1 MAVKRK
7 DKTDTPAKNK
17 RIRQEKVGDF
27 SDDEDLSDIDDADI
41 FNGIRIPVEL
51 PPIKSAE
58 ENPGPRMVITE
69 IVANNFKSYF
79 GEVTIGKFHK
89 SLTSIVG
96 ANGSGKSNV
105 IDSLLFVFGYRS
117 SKIRSKKV
125 SVLLHKSDKHKDVR
139 QCSVTVHFVHIQDDI
154 TAQTG
159 FVPIPGTEIKIT
171 RTAFKDNTSFYTLN
185 DKRVKFKDIAIILKK
200 NGIDLVHNR
209 FLILQG
215 EVEQIAMMKPKS
227 ENDHSTGMLEYLE
240 DVIGTVRYK
249 KPIIKL
255 EERVKDLSLE
265 KNEKITRLKFVA
277 KEREELIEPVE
288 AVINYLK
295 LENRITRLN
304 NKKYQK
310 DRFDVETI
318 IETKTETQNKI
329 NDEINSNEKE
339 INTISKDKKQF
350 EKKIQDLSEKLKSDH
365 LILKKNEEK
374 HKKCLRKK
382 GQLND
387 EYNQAKVQITKY
399 ENSIQQEQKKITKAE
414 GVPKIKEAELKKLK
428 SELPTLE
435 EKCIELEANYTK
447 VNSSG
452 FEKSKKF
459 RDEKDLLAPEELKL
473 QKLVGTKQNQF
484 QTLKTE
490 FEVLID
496 TEKSEKEKLINLEEQ
511 MAGGVEKFQEN
522 MRKKEK
528 AEADIHISKDII
540 KELETK
546 IKKLNEDEIQLKTK
560 LQNIRQ
566 SLTEKRS
573 AYAETTERSRPIQ
586 YILNL
591 KDRKEINGL
600 LGRCGDYGQ
609 VEGKFDIP
617 ACTACGSTDQ
627 IVVETSDA
635 AHACIQKLRTN
646 NIGRLTFSI
655 MPQVQKL
662 KPRADSNNNYPENAK
677 RVFDFIEILDQRFRL
692 TFYSGLYDT
701 LLAEDLEQARRIAFG
716 TQTRYRVVTFK
727 GDLIDQSG
735 IMSGG
740 GRPIKGKI
748 GPQEKRSRY
757 ATGNSS
763 LVSQNEVENLDKT
776 AKDLEIKL
784 RETQSNIFD
793 FQANIDQNL
802 RKIEDLNIIVK
813 ECSSRINA
821 WKEKE
826 NQLKNMIKTQKLE
839 IIKKKTDPIAV
850 ANKKSEIQEAEKEL
864 QESKVEYDKIK
875 SKMDS
880 LTKQIEE
887 ITQGLPKE
895 AKRLLDQ
902 ATTKLENTRHQ
913 INQVDIDI
921 QGAQRQIK
929 KSGSQIETLK
939 DDIIECKKNMES
951 ITEELNKNE
960 ILVIELNEKNKEITI
975 NIEEQKTKI
984 KEMTSE
990 DDKNLIKTNEL
1001 RLKNIKLKNDLHDIT
1016 TEIKLSMD
1024 QLNEINAKMT
1034 KLKLHKIPEID
1045 CAQRDPVIE
1054 SYQNIGSKN
1063 HDKSAVDED
1072 NEKEKNN
1079 ETNEIS
1085 KNQDDPDK
1093 MQVDKV
1099 DNVDGIVFDGVE
1111 DDVDSDNQKL
1121 PQYTTEQLLLIQ
1133 IMITNNNRAT
1143 LLEEM
1148 RNFDKPNFKIL
1159 EEFKK
1164 RTQQYNDKANEVAEV
1179 LKSYN
1184 DHIEMINKVRQR
1196 RRDEFMA
1203 SFRKITIKL
1212 KEMYQMITLGGDAEL
1227 ELVDSLDP
1235 FSEGI
1240 NFSVRPPKKT
1250 WKVISNLSGGEKTLS
1265 SLALVFALHY
1275 YKPSP
1280 LYVMDE
1286 IDAALDFKNVSI
1298 IAYYIKERTKNSQFI
1313 IISLRSNMFEKAN
1326 VLVGIYK
1333 TNDCTATSSVTTD
1346 KYQNMLKGAL
1356 FKYAKKVD

>member
-1 MAVKRK
+1 MVVKRK
-7 DKTDTPAKNK
+7 DKASNHDTPGKNK

-27 SDDEDLSDIDDADI
+27 SDDEDLSDIDDAEV

-51 PPIKSAE
+51 PPITSAE

-69 IVANNFKSYF
+69 IVANNFKSYY

-159 FVPIPGTEIKIT
+159 FIPIPGTEIKIT
-171 RTAFKDNTSFYTLN
+171 RTAFKDNSSFYTLN

-249 KPIIKL
+249 KPITKL
-255 EERVKDLSLE
+255 EEKVKDLSLE

-288 AVINYLK
+288 AIIKFLK
-295 LENRITRLN
+295 LENRLTRLS

-310 DRFDVETI
+310 DRFDIESI
-318 IETKTETQNKI
+318 IESKTETQNKI

-350 EKKIQDLSEKLKSDH
+350 EKKIQDLSEKLKSDN

-374 HKKCLRKK
+374 HKKCLRKNS
-382 GQLND
+382 QLND
-387 EYNQAKVQITKY
+387 EYNQTKAQITKY

-428 SELPTLE
+428 SELPILE
-435 EKCIELEANYTK
+435 DKCVELEANYTK
-447 VNSSG
+447 INSSG

-473 QKLVGTKQNQF
+473 QKLVGSKQNQF

-496 TEKSEKEKLINLEEQ
+496 TEKSEKEKLTNLEEQ
-511 MAGGVEKFQEN
+511 MTGGVEKFQEN

-528 AEADIHISKDII
+528 AEADIRTSKDII
-540 KELETK
+540 KDLETK
-546 IKKLNEDEIQLKTK
+546 IKKLNEDEKQMKTK

-566 SLTEKRS
+566 SLTEKRT

-586 YILNL
+586 YILSL
-591 KDRKEINGL
+591 KDKGEINGL

-609 VEGKFDIP
+609 VEGKYDIP

-655 MPQVQKL
+655 MPQVLKL
-662 KPRADSNNNYPENAK
+662 KPHADANNNYPENAK
-677 RVFDFIEILDQRFRL
+677 RVFDFIQILDQRFRL

-716 TQTRYRVVTFK
+716 TKTRYRVVTYK

-748 GPQEKRSRY
+748 GPQEIRSKY
-757 ATGNSS
+757 VSGNSS
-763 LVSQNEVENLDKT
+763 VVSQNEVENLDKI

-802 RKIEDLNIIVK
+802 RQIENLNMIVK

-821 WKEKE
+821 KKE
-826 NQLKNMIKTQKLE
+826 NQLKTMIETQKLT

-850 ANKKSEIQEAEKEL
+850 AKKKSEIQEAEKEL

-880 LTKQIEE
+880 LKKQIEE
-887 ITQGLPKE
+887 ITEGQPKE
-895 AKRLLDQ
+895 AKRLLDE
-902 ATTKLENTRHQ
+902 ATKKLENTRHQ

-929 KSGSQIETLK
+929 KSESQIETLK

-951 ITEELNKNE
+951 YKEELKKNE
-960 ILVIELNEKNKEITI
+960 ILLEELNDKNKEITTS
-975 NIEEQKTKI
+975 IEEQKTKI

-990 DDKNLIKTNEL
+990 DDKNLVRTNEL
-1001 RLKNIKLKNDLHDIT
+1001 RLENIKLKNDLHSIKS
-1016 TEIKLSMD
+1016 EIKISVD
-1024 QLNEINAKMT
+1024 QLHDINDKIS

-1054 SYQNIGSKN
+1054 SYQNHGSKSHN
-1063 HDKSAVDED
+1063 KTTSDED
-1072 NEKEKNN
+1072 NEKEKN
-1079 ETNEIS
+1079 ETNEINEMS
-1085 KNQDDPDK
+1085 QKQDDPDK
-1093 MQVDKV
+1093 MQVD
-1099 DNVDGIVFDGVE
+1099 DI
-1111 DDVDSDNQKL
+1111 DDIDSDTKEL
-1121 PQYTTEQLLLIQ
+1121 PQYNTEQLTQCNIAE
-1133 IMITNNNRAT
+1133 TNSSRA
-1143 LLEEM
+1143 LAIEEI
-1148 RNFDKPNFKIL
+1148 RNLDKPNFKIL

-1179 LKSYN
+1179 LKLYN

-1333 TNDCTATSSVTTD
+1333 TNDCTATSSITTD
-1346 KYQNMLKGAL
+1346 KYQGMMKGAL
-1356 FKYAKKVD
+1356 YKYAKKVD

>member
-7 DKTDTPAKNK
+7 DKAENHDTPAKNK

-27 SDDEDLSDIDDADI
+27 SDDEDLSDIDDADV

-51 PPIKSAE
+51 PPITSAE

-69 IVANNFKSYF
+69 IVANNFKSYY
-79 GEVTIGKFHK
+79 GEVTIGQFHK

-171 RTAFKDNTSFYTLN
+171 RTAFKDNSSFYTLN

-249 KPIIKL
+249 KPITKL

-295 LENRITRLN
+295 IENRITRIS
-304 NKKYQK
+304 NKIYQK
-310 DRFDVETI
+310 NRFDYESK
-318 IETKTETQNKI
+318 IEDKTEARNKI
-329 NDEINSNEKE
+329 LDAIKSNENE
-339 INTISKDKKQF
+339 INTISKNKKTF
-350 EKKIQDLSEKLKSDH
+350 EKQIQDLSEKLKSDH
-365 LILKKNEEK
+365 FILKKNEEK
-374 HKKCLRKK
+374 LKKCLRKN

-387 EYNQAKVQITKY
+387 EYNQAKAQITKY

-428 SELPTLE
+428 TELPILE

-459 RDEKDLLAPEELKL
+459 RDEKDVLAPEELKL
-473 QKLVGTKQNQF
+473 QKLVGCKQNQF

-496 TEKSEKEKLINLEEQ
+496 TEKSEKEKLSHLEEQ
-511 MAGGVEKFQEN
+511 MEGGVEKFQEN

-540 KELETK
+540 KDLETK

-566 SLTEKRS
+566 CLTEKRS

-591 KDRKEINGL
+591 KDKGEIKGL

-662 KPRADSNNNYPENAK
+662 KSRADSNNNYPENAK
-677 RVFDFIEILDQRFRL
+677 RVFDYIKILDQRFRL

-716 TQTRYRVVTFK
+716 TQTRYRVVTYK

-748 GPQEKRSRY
+748 GPQEIRSRY

-802 RKIEDLNIIVK
+802 RQIEDLNIIVK

-826 NQLKNMIKTQKLE
+826 NQLKNMIETQKLI

-864 QESKVEYDKIK
+864 QESKIEYDKIK

-880 LTKQIEE
+880 LKKKIEE
-887 ITQGLPKE
+887 ITQGEPQE

-902 ATTKLENTRHQ
+902 ATSKLENTRHQ
-913 INQVDIDI
+913 MNQVDIDI

-929 KSGSQIETLK
+929 KSESQIETLK

-951 ITEELNKNE
+951 STEELKKNE
-960 ILVIELNEKNKEITI
+960 ILVTELKEKNKEITI
-975 NIEEQKTKI
+975 SIEEQKTKI

-990 DDKNLIKTNEL
+990 DDKNLDRTNKL
-1001 RLKNIKLKNDLHDIT
+1001 RLENVNLKTDETNL
-1016 TEIKLSMD
+1016 ES
-1024 QLNEINAKMT
+1024 EINLNKDLLKDT
-1034 KLKLHKIPEID
+1034 NSKISKLKLHKIPEID

-1054 SYQNIGSKN
+1054 SYQNLGSKSHN
-1063 HDKSAVDED
+1063 KSAVVED
-1072 NEKEKNN
+1072 NEKVKTN

-1085 KNQDDPDK
+1085 QKQDDPDE
-1093 MQVDKV
+1093 MQVD
-1099 DNVDGIVFDGVE
+1099 
-1111 DDVDSDNQKL
+1111 DVDDDSDSDTKEL
-1121 PQYTTEQLLLIQ
+1121 PQYKTEQLVKINSVEIEQ
-1133 IMITNNNRAT
+1133 QRIT
-1143 LLEEM
+1143 LMEHF
-1148 RNFDKPNFKIL
+1148 RNLDKPNFKIL

-1346 KYQNMLKGAL
+1346 KYQDILKGAL
-1356 FKYAKKVD
+1356 YKYAK

>member
-7 DKTDTPAKNK
+7 DKAVNHDSPGKNK

-27 SDDEDLSDIDDADI
+27 SDDEDLSDIEDAEI

-51 PPIKSAE
+51 PPITSAE

-171 RTAFKDNTSFYTLN
+171 RTAFKDNSSFYTLN

-249 KPIIKL
+249 KPITKL
-255 EERVKDLSLE
+255 EEKVKDLSLE

-288 AVINYLK
+288 AVISYLK
-295 LENRITRLN
+295 LENRITRLS

-310 DRFDVETI
+310 DKFDVESTI
-318 IETKTETQNKI
+318 ESKTETQNKI
-329 NDEINSNEKE
+329 NDEINANEKE

-350 EKKIQDLSEKLKSDH
+350 EKKIQDLSDKLKSDH

-374 HKKCLRKK
+374 HKKCLRKSS
-382 GQLND
+382 QLKD
-387 EYNQAKVQITKY
+387 EYNQTKAQITKY

-447 VNSSG
+447 INSSG

-473 QKLVGTKQNQF
+473 QKLVGSKQNQF

-511 MAGGVEKFQEN
+511 MTGGVEKFQEN

-528 AEADIHISKDII
+528 AEADILKSKDII
-540 KELETK
+540 KDLEIK
-546 IKKLNEDEIQLKTK
+546 IKKLNEDEKQMKTK

-566 SLTEKRS
+566 SLTEKRT

-586 YILNL
+586 YILSL
-591 KDRKEINGL
+591 KDKGEINGL

-609 VEGKFDIP
+609 VEGKYDIP

-662 KPRADSNNNYPENAK
+662 KPHADANNNYPEKAK
-677 RVFDFIEILDQRFRL
+677 RVFDFIQILDQRFRL

-716 TQTRYRVVTFK
+716 TKTRYRVVTYK

-748 GPQEKRSRY
+748 GPQEIRSRY
-757 ATGNSS
+757 VTGNSS
-763 LVSQNEVENLDKT
+763 VVSQNEVENLDKI

-784 RETQSNIFD
+784 RETQSDIFD
-793 FQANIDQNL
+793 FQTNIDQNL
-802 RKIEDLNIIVK
+802 RQIEDLNIIVK

-826 NQLKNMIKTQKLE
+826 NQLKSMIETQKLT

-850 ANKKSEIQEAEKEL
+850 AKKKTEIQEAEKEL

-875 SKMDS
+875 SKMDN
-880 LTKQIEE
+880 LKKQIEE
-887 ITQGLPKE
+887 ITQGQPKE
-895 AKRLLDQ
+895 AKRLLDE
-902 ATTKLENTRHQ
+902 ATKKLEITRNQ

-921 QGAQRQIK
+921 QSAQRQIK
-929 KSGSQIETLK
+929 KSESQIETLK

-951 ITEELNKNE
+951 YEEELKNNE
-960 ILVIELNEKNKEITI
+960 ILVAELNDKNKEITAS
-975 NIEEQKTKI
+975 IEEQKTKI

-990 DDKNLIKTNEL
+990 DDKNLIRTNEL
-1001 RLKNIKLKNDLHDIT
+1001 RLENIKLKNDLHNIKS
-1016 TEIKLSMD
+1016 EIKISVD
-1024 QLNEINAKMT
+1024 QLNDINAKMS

-1054 SYQNIGSKN
+1054 SYQNFGSKSHN
-1063 HDKSAVDED
+1063 KTASDED
-1072 NEKEKNN
+1072 NEKENN
-1079 ETNEIS
+1079 EANEMS
-1085 KNQDDPDK
+1085 RKQDDADK
-1093 MQVDKV
+1093 MQVD
-1099 DNVDGIVFDGVE
+1099 
-1111 DDVDSDNQKL
+1111 DVDDIDSDIKEL
-1121 PQYTTEQLLLIQ
+1121 PQYSAEQLVQVNI
-1133 IMITNNNRAT
+1133 IETNTRRAT
-1143 LLEEM
+1143 LLEEI
-1148 RNFDKPNFKIL
+1148 RNLDKPNFKIL

-1164 RTQQYNDKANEVAEV
+1164 RTQQYNEKANEVAEV
-1179 LKSYN
+1179 LKLYN

-1333 TNDCTATSSVTTD
+1333 TNDCTATSSITTD
-1346 KYQNMLKGAL
+1346 KYQDMLKGAL
-1356 FKYAKKVD
+1356 YKYTKKVD

>member
-1 MAVKRK
+1 M
-7 DKTDTPAKNK
+7 
-17 RIRQEKVGDF
+17 
-27 SDDEDLSDIDDADI
+27 
-41 FNGIRIPVEL
+41 
-51 PPIKSAE
+51 
-58 ENPGPRMVITE
+58 
-69 IVANNFKSYF
+69 
-79 GEVTIGKFHK
+79 
-89 SLTSIVG
+89 
-96 ANGSGKSNV
+96 
-105 IDSLLFVFGYRS
+105 
-117 SKIRSKKV
+117 
-125 SVLLHKSDKHKDVR
+125 KSD
-139 QCSVTVHFVHIQDDI
+139 
-154 TAQTG
+154 
-159 FVPIPGTEIKIT
+159 
-171 RTAFKDNTSFYTLN
+171 N
-185 DKRVKFKDIAIILKK
+185 
-200 NGIDLVHNR
+200 
-209 FLILQG
+209 
-215 EVEQIAMMKPKS
+215 
-227 ENDHSTGMLEYLE
+227 
-240 DVIGTVRYK
+240 
-249 KPIIKL
+249 
-255 EERVKDLSLE
+255 
-265 KNEKITRLKFVA
+265 
-277 KEREELIEPVE
+277 
-288 AVINYLK
+288 
-295 LENRITRLN
+295 
-304 NKKYQK
+304 
-310 DRFDVETI
+310 
-318 IETKTETQNKI
+318 
-329 NDEINSNEKE
+329 
-339 INTISKDKKQF
+339 
-350 EKKIQDLSEKLKSDH
+350 

-374 HKKCLRKK
+374 HKKCLRKNS
-382 GQLND
+382 QLND
-387 EYNQAKVQITKY
+387 EYNQTKAQITKY

-428 SELPTLE
+428 SELPILE
-435 EKCIELEANYTK
+435 EKCVELEANYTK
-447 VNSSG
+447 INSSG

-473 QKLVGTKQNQF
+473 QKLVGSKQNQF

-496 TEKSEKEKLINLEEQ
+496 TEKSEKEKLTNLEEQ
-511 MAGGVEKFQEN
+511 MTGGVEKFQEY
-522 MRKKEK
+522 MRKKDK
-528 AEADIHISKDII
+528 AEADIRTSKDII
-540 KELETK
+540 KDLETK
-546 IKKLNEDEIQLKTK
+546 IKKLNEDEKQMKTK

-566 SLTEKRS
+566 SLTEKRT

-586 YILNL
+586 YILSL
-591 KDRKEINGL
+591 KDKGEINGL

-609 VEGKFDIP
+609 VEGKYDIP

-655 MPQVQKL
+655 MPQVLKL
-662 KPRADSNNNYPENAK
+662 KPHADANNNYPENAK
-677 RVFDFIEILDQRFRL
+677 RVFDFIQILDQRFRL

-716 TQTRYRVVTFK
+716 TKTRYRVVTYK

-748 GPQEKRSRY
+748 GPQEIRSKY
-757 ATGNSS
+757 VSGNSS
-763 LVSQNEVENLDKT
+763 VVSQNEVENLDKI

-784 RETQSNIFD
+784 RETQCNIFD

-802 RKIEDLNIIVK
+802 RQIEDLNITVK

-826 NQLKNMIKTQKLE
+826 NHLKTMIETQKLT

-850 ANKKSEIQEAEKEL
+850 AKKKSEIQEAEKEL
-864 QESKVEYDKIK
+864 QQSKVEYDKIK

-880 LTKQIEE
+880 LKKQIEE
-887 ITQGLPKE
+887 ITEGQPKE
-895 AKRLLDQ
+895 AKRLLDE
-902 ATTKLENTRHQ
+902 ATKKLENTRHQ

-929 KSGSQIETLK
+929 KSESQIETLK
-939 DDIIECKKNMES
+939 GDIIECKKNMES
-951 ITEELNKNE
+951 YKEELNKNE
-960 ILVIELNEKNKEITI
+960 ILLEELNDKNKEITTS
-975 NIEEQKTKI
+975 IEEQKTKI
-984 KEMTSE
+984 KEMTSK
-990 DDKNLIKTNEL
+990 DDKNLVRTNEL
-1001 RLKNIKLKNDLHDIT
+1001 RLENIKLKNDLHSIKS
-1016 TEIKLSMD
+1016 EIKLCVD
-1024 QLNEINAKMT
+1024 QLNEINDKISE
-1034 KLKLHKIPEID
+1034 LKIHKIPEID

-1054 SYQNIGSKN
+1054 SYQNLGSKSHN
-1063 HDKSAVDED
+1063 KTTSDED
-1072 NEKEKNN
+1072 NEKENN
-1079 ETNEIS
+1079 ETNEMS
-1085 KNQDDPDK
+1085 QKQDDPDK
-1093 MQVDKV
+1093 MQVD
-1099 DNVDGIVFDGVE
+1099 
-1111 DDVDSDNQKL
+1111 DVDDIDSDTKEL
-1121 PQYTTEQLLLIQ
+1121 PQYSTEQLAQLKIAEAMTIKAVLH
-1133 IMITNNNRAT
+1133 
-1143 LLEEM
+1143 EEIH
-1148 RNFDKPNFKIL
+1148 NLDKPNFKIL

-1179 LKSYN
+1179 LKLYN

-1333 TNDCTATSSVTTD
+1333 TNDCTATSAITTD
-1346 KYQNMLKGAL
+1346 KYQGMMKGAL
-1356 FKYAKKVD
+1356 YKYAKKVD

>member
-7 DKTDTPAKNK
+7 DKAENHDTPAKNK

-51 PPIKSAE
+51 PPITSAE

-249 KPIIKL
+249 KPITKL

-288 AVINYLK
+288 TAINHLK
-295 LENRITRLN
+295 LENRITRLS

-310 DRFDVETI
+310 DRFDVESI
-318 IETKTETQNKI
+318 IETKTEIQNKM

-339 INTISKDKKQF
+339 INTISKNKKQF
-350 EKKIQDLSEKLKSDH
+350 EKKIQDLSEKLKSNH

-387 EYNQAKVQITKY
+387 EYNQAKAQITKY

-459 RDEKDLLAPEELKL
+459 RNEKDVLAPEELKL
-473 QKLVGTKQNQF
+473 QKLVGSKQNQF

-511 MAGGVEKFQEN
+511 MAGGIEKFQEN

-528 AEADIHISKDII
+528 AEADIHISKDKI

-546 IKKLNEDEIQLKTK
+546 IKKLNEDEVQLKTK

-566 SLTEKRS
+566 CLTEKRS

-591 KDRKEINGL
+591 KDKKEINGL

-655 MPQVQKL
+655 LPQVQKL
-662 KPRADSNNNYPENAK
+662 KSRADSNNNYPENVK
-677 RVFDFIEILDQRFRL
+677 RVFDYIKILDQRFRL

-716 TQTRYRVVTFK
+716 TQTRYRVVTYK

-748 GPQEKRSRY
+748 GPQETRSRY

-793 FQANIDQNL
+793 FQATIDQNL
-802 RKIEDLNIIVK
+802 RQIEDLNIIVK

-826 NQLKNMIKTQKLE
+826 NQLKNMIETQKLV

-850 ANKKSEIQEAEKEL
+850 ANKKLEIQTAEKEL

-880 LTKQIEE
+880 LKKQIEE
-887 ITQGLPKE
+887 ITQGQPQE
-895 AKRLLDQ
+895 AKRLLDE

-921 QGAQRQIK
+921 QGAKRQIK
-929 KSGSQIETLK
+929 KSESQIETLK
-939 DDIIECKKNMES
+939 DDIIGCKKHMES
-951 ITEELNKNE
+951 ITEELQKNE
-960 ILVIELNEKNKEITI
+960 ILVTELNEKNKEITI
-975 NIEEQKTKI
+975 SIEEQKTKI

-990 DDKNLIKTNEL
+990 DDENLIKTNEL
-1001 RLKNIKLKNDLHDIT
+1001 RLANIKLKNDLHNIT

-1024 QLNEINAKMT
+1024 QLNDINANMT

-1045 CAQRDPVIE
+1045 CAQRDPVME

-1063 HDKSAVDED
+1063 HNKSATDEG

-1093 MQVDKV
+1093 MQVD
-1099 DNVDGIVFDGVE
+1099 
-1111 DDVDSDNQKL
+1111 DVDDDTDLDTKEL
-1121 PQYTTEQLLLIQ
+1121 PQYTTEQLVQ
-1133 IMITNNNRAT
+1133 INKMETNNNRAL
-1143 LLEEM
+1143 LLEEL
-1148 RNFDKPNFKIL
+1148 RNLGKPNFKIL
-1159 EEFKK
+1159 EEFQK
-1164 RTQQYNDKANEVAEV
+1164 RTQQYNDKANEVAKV

-1346 KYQNMLKGAL
+1346 KYQDSFKGAL
-1356 FKYAKKVD
+1356 YKYAKKVD

>member
-7 DKTDTPAKNK
+7 DKAVNHDTPGKNK

-27 SDDEDLSDIDDADI
+27 SDDEDLSDIEDAEI

-51 PPIKSAE
+51 PPITSAE

-171 RTAFKDNTSFYTLN
+171 RTAFKDNSSFYTLN

-255 EERVKDLSLE
+255 EEKVKELSLE

-295 LENRITRLN
+295 LENRITRLS

-310 DRFDVETI
+310 DRFDVELTI
-318 IETKTETQNKI
+318 ESKTETKNKI
-329 NDEINSNEKE
+329 KDEINSNEKE

-374 HKKCLRKK
+374 HKKCLRKNS
-382 GQLND
+382 QLND
-387 EYNQAKVQITKY
+387 EYNQTQAQITKY
-399 ENSIQQEQKKITKAE
+399 ENSITQEQKKITKAE

-428 SELPTLE
+428 SELPILE

-447 VNSSG
+447 INSSG

-473 QKLVGTKQNQF
+473 QKLVGSKQNQF

-496 TEKSEKEKLINLEEQ
+496 TEKSEKEKLTNLEEQ
-511 MAGGVEKFQEN
+511 MTEGVEKFQEN

-528 AEADIHISKDII
+528 AEADIHKSKDII
-540 KELETK
+540 KDLETK
-546 IKKLNEDEIQLKTK
+546 IKKLSEDEIQMKTK

-566 SLTEKRS
+566 SLTEKRT

-586 YILNL
+586 YILSL
-591 KDRKEINGL
+591 KDKGEIKGL

-609 VEGKFDIP
+609 VEGKYDIP

-655 MPQVQKL
+655 MPQVLKL
-662 KPRADSNNNYPENAK
+662 KPHADANNNYPENAK
-677 RVFDFIEILDQRFRL
+677 RVFDFIQILDQRFRL

-716 TQTRYRVVTFK
+716 TKTRYRVVTYK

-748 GPQEKRSRY
+748 GPQEIKSKY
-757 ATGNSS
+757 VSGNSS
-763 LVSQNEVENLDKT
+763 IVSQNEVEKLDKI

-802 RKIEDLNIIVK
+802 RLIEDLNMIVK

-826 NQLKNMIKTQKLE
+826 NQLKTMIETQKLT

-850 ANKKSEIQEAEKEL
+850 AKKKSEIQEAEKEL

-875 SKMDS
+875 SKMDN
-880 LTKQIEE
+880 LKKKIEE
-887 ITQGLPKE
+887 ITEGQPKE
-895 AKRLLDQ
+895 AKRLLDE
-902 ATTKLENTRHQ
+902 ATKKLENTRHQ

-929 KSGSQIETLK
+929 KSESQIETLK
-939 DDIIECKKNMES
+939 DDIIECQKNMES
-951 ITEELNKNE
+951 YKEELKKNE
-960 ILVIELNEKNKEITI
+960 ILVAELNDKNIEISTS
-975 NIEEQKTKI
+975 IEEQKTKI
-984 KEMTSE
+984 KEMSSE
-990 DDKNLIKTNEL
+990 DDKNLIRTNEL
-1001 RLKNIKLKNDLHDIT
+1001 RLENVKLKNDLDSIKS
-1016 TEIKLSMD
+1016 EIKISVD
-1024 QLNEINAKMT
+1024 QLNDINSKIS

-1054 SYQNIGSKN
+1054 SYQNLGSKN
-1063 HDKSAVDED
+1063 LDKTTSDED
-1072 NEKEKNN
+1072 NEKENN
-1079 ETNEIS
+1079 ETNEINETS
-1085 KNQDDPDK
+1085 QKQDDPDK
-1093 MQVDKV
+1093 MQVD
-1099 DNVDGIVFDGVE
+1099 DA
-1111 DDVDSDNQKL
+1111 DDTDLDTKEL
-1121 PQYTTEQLLLIQ
+1121 PQYTSEQLVQ
-1133 IMITNNNRAT
+1133 IKIGETNTNRAI
-1143 LLEEM
+1143 LLEEI
-1148 RNFDKPNFKIL
+1148 RNLDKPNFKIL

-1179 LKSYN
+1179 LKLYN

-1333 TNDCTATSSVTTD
+1333 TNDCTATSSITTD
-1346 KYQNMLKGAL
+1346 KYQDMLKGAL
-1356 FKYAKKVD
+1356 YKYTKKVD